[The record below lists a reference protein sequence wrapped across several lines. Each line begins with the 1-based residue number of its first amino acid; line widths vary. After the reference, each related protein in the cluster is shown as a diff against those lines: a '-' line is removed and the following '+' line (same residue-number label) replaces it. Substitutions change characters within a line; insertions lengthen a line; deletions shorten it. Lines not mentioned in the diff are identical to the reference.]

1 VAVSEGEFSW
11 PIHLW
16 NGVHQAIRQHAI
28 IANMAQ
34 YYHTLFLLTL
44 AACSNAH
51 VASSDAGSRAG
62 PCDPLAPHELPVTL
76 GTVLGVGQDSAG
88 TIYMADE
95 VTAPY
100 SDRVFVSSG
109 NSLWR
114 KRVSGSGQSGG
125 TADRDYTFSY
135 VNGSNNQ
142 ALLIQIRGGVTAAM
156 ALGPGDSRAFVGA
169 ADSGQS
175 ALTVLDRSAISTM
188 TLRNLPGDVV
198 IEYVA
203 DVSNGNIVIVTRP
216 QDDWTDKSFK
226 VFYGTPNA
234 MIERPLISFSR
245 GNDTY
250 ITFQVDSA
258 PYLAHF
264 VLTMEPA
271 DGGVNVQHP
280 PGTLEPGDGSTWTLT
295 ERLPTP
301 TALAEFSF
309 TCLGS

>member
-1 VAVSEGEFSW
+1 MS
-11 PIHLW
+11 
-16 NGVHQAIRQHAI
+16 
-28 IANMAQ
+28 Q
-34 YYHTLFLLTL
+34 YLYTVLLLTV

-51 VASSDAGSRAG
+51 VTASDAGSHAG

-76 GTVLGVGQDSAG
+76 GAILGVGKDSAG

-100 SDRVFVSSG
+100 TDRVFVSSG

-135 VNGSNNQ
+135 VDGTNNP
-142 ALLIQIRGGVTAAM
+142 ALIIQIRGGVTTAM
-156 ALGPGDSRAFVGA
+156 AVGPGDSRSFIGP
-169 ADSGQS
+169 ADAGQQTL
-175 ALTVLDRSAISTM
+175 AVLDKSAINGM
-188 TLRNLPGDVV
+188 TLRNLPGDVF

-203 DVSNGNIVIVTRP
+203 DVSNGNIIIVTRP
-216 QDDWTDKSFK
+216 QDDWTDTSFR
-226 VFYGTPNA
+226 VFYGTTHA
-234 MIERPLISFSR
+234 MLERPLISFSR

-258 PYLAHF
+258 QYLAHF
-264 VLTMEPA
+264 VMLFEPA
-271 DGGVNVQHP
+271 DAGVNVQHP
-280 PGTLEPGDGSTWTLT
+280 PGTLEPGDGSTWTIT

-301 TALAEFSF
+301 TALPEFSF